1 MWVEWWKTFAAS
13 LPSKA
18 VCKQILS
25 GQLQVLI
32 ENNGGVDRHSP
43 RFLQYQK
50 EKQAFEEF

>member
-32 ENNGGVDRHSP
+32 KNHGGVDRHSP